1 MRKSS
6 YYKHFY
12 YYIILPINLGE
23 HINSKSVRISYII
36 ENEYKDGGV
45 YVKVEVNGVNFADI
59 QTEVLIVGT
68 FKHPENTQNWSEF
81 SSFYGSSLDKW
92 LKNGDVSSD
101 EKKLTK
107 LPMLQEGKLQRILF
121 VGLGDRK
128 SLTQDGLRDIF
139 GTVGK
144 ELVASKTTNV
154 SIWLDSFTNEDI
166 EIEDATYLAA
176 EGIGMGVYQV
186 PNYKTSSNAPDYY
199 LDFIELLSNSD
210 EQEISAYF
218 KVGQVYAEAVK
229 EARSLVNMPSNILT
243 ATKMAEYA
251 KELAEKYDFEYEELG
266 KAEMEELGMG
276 AILAV
281 NQGSTAEPRLM
292 VMKYKATEEWND
304 VVGLVGKGITYDT
317 GGYSIKPKDGLVG
330 MKGDMGGA
338 AAVLGAMRIIGET
351 RPNKNV
357 IAVIASTDN
366 MISGNA
372 FKPDDVITSLSG
384 KTIEILN
391 TDAEGRLVLA
401 DSVTYAKQHGAN
413 YIVDVATLTG
423 GVIVA
428 LGMDKT
434 GALTNDEDFFETL
447 MEASIETGE
456 FVWRLPLTESDKKR
470 IRKSDV
476 ADLNNSPGRDGHMI
490 FGGGFVGEFVGDTP
504 WIHLD
509 IAGTSGASS
518 SYDLGPKGGTGAM
531 VRTLATLIERMSEQE
546 TE

>member
-1 MRKSS
+1 MK
-6 YYKHFY
+6 
-12 YYIILPINLGE
+12 LD
-23 HINSKSVRISYII
+23 VA
-36 ENEYKDGGV
+36 
-45 YVKVEVNGVNFADI
+45 EVNFNHV

-68 FKHPENTQNWSEF
+68 FKHPENTQGWSELT
-81 SSFYGSSLDKW
+81 SFYGETLEKW
-92 LKNGDVSSD
+92 LTTGDISCD
-101 EKKLTK
+101 RKKLSK
-107 LPMLQEGKLQRILF
+107 IPMLQDGKLRRIFF

-128 SLTQDGLRDIF
+128 TLNQDELRDIF

-144 ELVASKTTNV
+144 ELVSSKTTNV
-154 SIWLDSFTNEDI
+154 SIWLDSFTNSDI

-176 EGIGMGVYQV
+176 EGIGMGLYQV
-186 PNYKTSSNAPDYY
+186 PTYKTSSNVVDYY
-199 LDFIELLSNSD
+199 LDYVELLTNSD
-210 EQEISAYF
+210 EQETLASF
-218 KVGQVYAEAVK
+218 EVGQIYAEAVN
-229 EARSLVNMPSNILT
+229 EARTLVNMPSNVLT

-251 KELAEKYDFEYEELG
+251 RELADTYDFEYEELG

-281 NQGSTAEPRLM
+281 NQGSTEEPRLM
-292 VMKYKATEEWND
+292 VIKYRAKDDWNN
-304 VVGLVGKGITYDT
+304 VLGLVGKGITYDT

-351 RPNKNV
+351 RPNQNV

-401 DSVTYAKQHGAN
+401 DSVTYAKQQGAN

-423 GVIVA
+423 GVIIA

-434 GALTNDEDFFETL
+434 GALTNDEAFFETFL
-447 MEASIETGE
+447 EASVETGE
-456 FVWRLPLTESDKKR
+456 FVWRLPLTENDKKR

-490 FGGGFVGEFVGDTP
+490 FGGGFVGEFVDQTP

-509 IAGTSGASS
+509 IAGTSGATSA
-518 SYDLGPKGGTGAM
+518 YDLGPKGGTGAM
-531 VRTLATLIERMSEQE
+531 VRSLAILVERMSLNE
-546 TE
+546 TEN